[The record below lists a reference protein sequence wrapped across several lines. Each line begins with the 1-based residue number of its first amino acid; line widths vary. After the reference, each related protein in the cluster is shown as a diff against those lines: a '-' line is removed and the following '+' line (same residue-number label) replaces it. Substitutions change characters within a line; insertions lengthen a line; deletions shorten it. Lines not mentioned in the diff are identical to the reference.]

1 MGRRLLTGP
10 NIGTGICNTSPYE
23 WFEKLDSHRFALK
36 NFVMSSCSGN
46 SSCGTLYP
54 SEPLRICLIA
64 GSTTATWR
72 PARRRYRSRTAS
84 SASGSPSTTC
94 SRPELLPTPFVLKW
108 IDMHG
113 FSTYRAL
120 FPCEETESFLTTCAA
135 PNRFLTICA
144 APDGFLITCAVLD
157 RFLTTCAAPNRFLTT
172 CEAPNRFLT
181 KCASTARI
189 LTICAETERSWK
201 LVQQQ

>member
-1 MGRRLLTGP
+1 M
-10 NIGTGICNTSPYE
+10 SP
-23 WFEKLDSHRFALK
+23 
-36 NFVMSSCSGN
+36 CSGN
-46 SSCGTLYP
+46 SSSGSLYP
-54 SEPLRICLIA
+54 SASLRIRLIA

-135 PNRFLTICA
+135 PNRFLTTCA
-144 APDGFLITCAVLD
+144 APDGFLTTCAVQD
-157 RFLTTCAAPNRFLTT
+157 RFLTTCVSTVRF
-172 CEAPNRFLT
+172 
-181 KCASTARI
+181 
-189 LTICAETERSWK
+189 LTICAETERS
-201 LVQQQ
+201 

>member
-1 MGRRLLTGP
+1 MRALDRPHDSYRAEYGQTFFLTGP
-10 NIGTGICNTSPYE
+10 NIRTGICLYLPLWMIWKTGFSQICV
-23 WFEKLDSHRFALK
+23 KKTL
-36 NFVMSSCSGN
+36 VMSSCSGN
-46 SSCGTLYP
+46 SSSGSLYP
-54 SEPLRICLIA
+54 SASLRIRLIA

-120 FPCEETESFLTTCAA
+120 LPCMWR
-135 PNRFLTICA
+135 NR
-144 APDGFLITCAVLD
+144 
-157 RFLTTCAAPNRFLTT
+157 
-172 CEAPNRFLT
+172 
-181 KCASTARI
+181 
-189 LTICAETERSWK
+189 K
-201 LVQQQ
+201 LPYDLCSIK